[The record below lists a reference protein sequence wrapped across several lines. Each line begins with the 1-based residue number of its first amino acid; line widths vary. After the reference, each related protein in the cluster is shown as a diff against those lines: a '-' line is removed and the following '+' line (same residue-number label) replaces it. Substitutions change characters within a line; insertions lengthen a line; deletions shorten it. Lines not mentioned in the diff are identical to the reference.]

1 MARWLPTFLPRIAV
15 LVLVALAA
23 TAGLT
28 FAAGSQVPSA
38 PPVPP
43 VSTTPVPPMIV
54 PDVRNQAFV
63 FAKGT
68 LTDSGFAWRIAG
80 SVKGYAANIVASQ
93 SPAAGTPVIDT
104 GAPLITLTLKRN
116 SSYTEAGDAADTSPY
131 AGTAVEPSD
140 LSGNPIGPAKVAKA
154 PAAAKKVA
162 KKHATTKKAAAA
174 TTPAA
179 TTPAATTP
187 DAATAP
193 ATTTPAIATTPA
205 TTTPATTTPATPA
218 KTTAAATPATPA
230 KAAAWPQNRPVAFV
244 APGARKEP
252 LDEMPL
258 PNRATLLGTWLDKH
272 QTKSAA
278 NAKYWLYQNEWIVT
292 GAQMGWWR
300 GAEALQTLIAVDRR
314 TQTLWGIGAKSAAA
328 AQQVLDEVR
337 AKAKS

>member
-1 MARWLPTFLPRIAV
+1 MARWLPTVLPRIAV

-43 VSTTPVPPMIV
+43 VNTTPAPPMIV

-68 LTDSGFAWRIAG
+68 LTDSGFAWRVAG
-80 SVKGYAANIVASQ
+80 SVKGYAANIVVSQ

-104 GAPLITLTLKRN
+104 GAPLVTLTLKRN
-116 SSYTEAGDAADTSPY
+116 SSYTQAGDAADASPY

-140 LSGNPIGPAKVAKA
+140 LSGNPIGPVKVAKT
-154 PAAAKKVA
+154 PAAATKAA
-162 KKHATTKKAAAA
+162 KKHSATKKAAAA
-174 TTPAA
+174 TP
-179 TTPAATTP
+179 
-187 DAATAP
+187 P
-193 ATTTPAIATTPA
+193 ATTAPVATTPA
-205 TTTPATTTPATPA
+205 TTTPAPVTTPATTTPAPPA

-230 KAAAWPQNRPVAFV
+230 KAAKYPQNRPVAFTV
-244 APGARKEP
+244 PGARKEP

-258 PNRATLLGTWLDKH
+258 PDRATLLGTWLAKH
-272 QTKSAA
+272 QTMSAA